1 MKTIVKKQREERD
14 KLLSIEYQERH
25 SHAKAVLY
33 RDSKPIKL
41 ITGPRRAGKSVL
53 ALQMLSDKNFAYLNF
68 DDAALLEKFS
78 EDAVEQALGEV
89 YPGYEYLL
97 LDEVQNLDGWSMW
110 IEKLYRNGVNMV
122 ITGSNAN
129 LLSDDL
135 AAVLSG
141 RYVEIR
147 LFPFSAMEY
156 MGYLDYPVE
165 TETPSQT
172 AEANNRLEMF
182 MKSGGYPE
190 IAKTPQITSGYLS
203 ALYDAIIMKDI
214 VRRYRVRKVEEL
226 YNVADWLLSN
236 LTNSFSATSLA
247 EELGMSSVLTVQK
260 FSGYLQNTYLFQY
273 LPRFS
278 NKLKLMKKADRK
290 TYVVDN
296 GYIMARAFEL
306 STNMGRLLESL
317 VFQELLKRGY
327 DLKKYELFYYRS
339 RNDKETD
346 FVCRRGVKVERMIQ
360 VCYDMSAAKTRK
372 REVESLVECASELN
386 CSSLSIVTWN
396 QEETI
401 EKDGYTIKVVPL
413 RQWIL
418 EAAKEVSLLSE
429 LR

>member
-1 MKTIVKKQREERD
+1 MKTIVAKQREERD
-14 KLLSIEYQERH
+14 KLLSMEYQERH
-25 SHAKAVLY
+25 SHAKAVIY

-53 ALQMLSDKNFAYLNF
+53 ALQMLSGKNFAYLNF

-89 YPGYEYLL
+89 YPGYEYML
-97 LDEVQNLDGWSMW
+97 LDEVQNLAGWSMW
-110 IEKLYRNGVNMV
+110 IERLYRNGVNMV

-141 RYVEIR
+141 RYMEIR
-147 LFPFSAMEY
+147 LFPFSAGEY
-156 MGYLDYPVE
+156 MSYLGYQLE
-165 TETPSQT
+165 AETPSQT
-172 AEANNRLEMF
+172 AEANNRLERF
-182 MKSGGYPE
+182 MTFGGYPE
-190 IAKTPQITSGYLS
+190 IAKTPHVTSGYLS
-203 ALYDAIIMKDI
+203 ALFDAIIMKDI
-214 VRRYRVRKVEEL
+214 VRRYKVRKVEEL

-236 LTNSFSATSLA
+236 FTNPFSATSLA

-260 FSGYLQNTYLFQY
+260 FSSYLQNTYLFQY

-290 TYVVDN
+290 AYVVDN

-306 STNMGRLLESL
+306 SENKGRLLENL
-317 VFQELLKRGY
+317 VCQELLKRDY

-339 RNDKETD
+339 RNDRETD

-360 VCYDMSAAKTRK
+360 VCYDMSAVKTRK
-372 REVESLVECASELN
+372 REVEALVECASELK
-386 CSSLSIVTWN
+386 CRSLSIITWN

-401 EKDGYTIKVVPL
+401 QQDEYTIKVVPL
-413 RQWIL
+413 RKWIQEKL
-418 EAAKEVSLLSE
+418 C
-429 LR
+429 

>member
-1 MKTIVKKQREERD
+1 MKTIVAKQREERD
-14 KLLSIEYQERH
+14 KLLSMEYQERH
-25 SHAKAVLY
+25 SHGKAVLY

-68 DDAALLEKFS
+68 DDTALLEKFS

-89 YPGYEYLL
+89 YPGYEFLL

-147 LFPFSAMEY
+147 LFPFSAYEYMEY
-156 MGYLDYPVE
+156 LDCQVE
-165 TETPSQT
+165 IETPSQT
-172 AEANNRLEMF
+172 AETNNRLERF
-182 MKSGGYPE
+182 MTFGGYPE
-190 IAKTPQITSGYLS
+190 IAKTPQVTSGYLS

-214 VRRYRVRKVEEL
+214 VRRYKVRKVEEL

-236 LTNSFSATSLA
+236 FTNPFSATSLA

-306 STNMGRLLESL
+306 SANMGRLLENL

-339 RNDKETD
+339 RNDRETD

-360 VCYDMSAAKTRK
+360 VCYDMSATKTRK
-372 REVESLVECASELN
+372 REVESLIECAGELN
-386 CSSLSIVTWN
+386 CGSLSIITWN

-401 EKDGYTIKVVPL
+401 EKEGYTITVVPL
-413 RQWIL
+413 RKWIQ
-418 EAAKEVSLLSE
+418 ESSKGYIQTH
-429 LR
+429 

>member
-1 MKTIVKKQREERD
+1 MKTIVAKQREERD
-14 KLLSIEYQERH
+14 KLLSMEYQERH
-25 SHAKAVLY
+25 SHAKAVIY

-53 ALQMLSDKNFAYLNF
+53 ALQMLSGKNFAYLNF

-89 YPGYEYLL
+89 YPGYEYML
-97 LDEVQNLDGWSMW
+97 LDEVQNLAGWSMW
-110 IEKLYRNGVNMV
+110 IERLYRNGVNMV

-141 RYVEIR
+141 RYMEIR
-147 LFPFSAMEY
+147 LFPFSAGEY
-156 MGYLDYPVE
+156 MSYLGYQLE
-165 TETPSQT
+165 AETPSQT
-172 AEANNRLEMF
+172 AEANNRLERF
-182 MKSGGYPE
+182 MTFGGYPE
-190 IAKTPQITSGYLS
+190 IAKTPHVTSGYLS
-203 ALYDAIIMKDI
+203 ALFDAIIMKDI
-214 VRRYRVRKVEEL
+214 VRRYKVRKVEEL

-236 LTNSFSATSLA
+236 FTNPFSATSLA

-260 FSGYLQNTYLFQY
+260 FSSYLQNTYLFQY

-290 TYVVDN
+290 AYVVDN
-296 GYIMARAFEL
+296 GYIMASAFEL
-306 STNMGRLLESL
+306 SENKGRLLENL
-317 VFQELLKRGY
+317 VFQELLKRDY

-339 RNDKETD
+339 RNDRETD

-360 VCYDMSAAKTRK
+360 VCYDMSAVKTRK
-372 REVESLVECASELN
+372 REVEALVECASELK
-386 CSSLSIVTWN
+386 CGSLSIITWN

-401 EKDGYTIKVVPL
+401 QQDGYTIKVVPL
-413 RQWIL
+413 RKWIQ
-418 EAAKEVSLLSE
+418 EISLPPA
-429 LR
+429 

>member
-14 KLLSIEYQERH
+14 KLLFIEYQERH
-25 SHAKAVLY
+25 SLAKAVLY

-53 ALQMLSDKNFAYLNF
+53 ALQILSDKNFAYLNF

-78 EDAVEQALGEV
+78 EDSVEQALGEV

-110 IEKLYRNGVNMV
+110 VEKLYRNGVNMV

-141 RYVEIR
+141 RYMEIR
-147 LFPFSAMEY
+147 LFPFSASEY

-172 AEANNRLEMF
+172 AEVNNRLEIF
-182 MKSGGYPE
+182 MKTGGYPE
-190 IAKTPQITSGYLS
+190 IAKTPQVKSGYLS
-203 ALYDAIIMKDI
+203 ALYDAIILKDI

-236 LTNSFSATSLA
+236 FTNPFSATSLA

-260 FSGYLQNTYLFQY
+260 FSSYLQNTYLFQY

-306 STNMGRLLESL
+306 SSNMGKLLENL

-346 FVCRRGVKVERMIQ
+346 FVCRSGVKVERMIQ

-372 REVESLVECASELN
+372 REVESLAECAGELN

-413 RQWIL
+413 RKWIQ
-418 EAAKEVSLLSE
+418 EKV
-429 LR
+429 

>member
-1 MKTIVKKQREERD
+1 MKTIVAKQREERD
-14 KLLSIEYQERH
+14 KLLSFEYQKRS

-33 RDSKPIKL
+33 RDSRPIKL

-53 ALQMLSDKNFAYLNF
+53 AIQMLLDKNFAYLNF
-68 DDAALLEKFS
+68 DDTALLEKFS

-89 YPGYEYLL
+89 YPGYEFLL
-97 LDEVQNLDGWSMW
+97 LDEIQNLDGWSMW
-110 IEKLYRNGVNMV
+110 VEKLYRNGVNMV

-129 LLSDDL
+129 LLSYDL

-156 MGYLDYPVE
+156 MEYLDYSVE
-165 TETPSQT
+165 SETPSQT
-172 AEANNRLEMF
+172 AKTNNCLEMF
-182 MKSGGYPE
+182 MKLGGYPE
-190 IAKTPQITSGYLS
+190 IAKTPQVTSGYLS
-203 ALYDAIIMKDI
+203 ALYDSIIMKDI
-214 VRRYRVRKVEEL
+214 VRRYKVRKVEEL

-236 LTNSFSATSLA
+236 FTNPFSATSLA
-247 EELGMSSVLTVQK
+247 EELSMSSVLTIQK
-260 FSGYLQNTYLFQY
+260 FTSYLQNTFLFQY

-290 TYVVDN
+290 AYVVDN

-306 STNMGRLLESL
+306 SANMGKLLENL

-327 DLKKYELFYYRS
+327 DIEKYELFYYHS

-346 FVCRRGVKVERMIQ
+346 FVCRRGVKVEQMIQ
-360 VCYDMSAAKTRK
+360 VCYDMSATITRK
-372 REVESLVECASELN
+372 REVKSLTECAGELK
-386 CSSLSIVTWN
+386 CDSLSIITWN

-401 EKDGYTIKVVPL
+401 EWDGYKIMVIPL
-413 RQWIL
+413 RKWIL
-418 EAAKEVSLLSE
+418 EKF
-429 LR
+429 

>member
-1 MKTIVKKQREERD
+1 MKTIVAKQREERD
-14 KLLSIEYQERH
+14 KLLSMEYQERH
-25 SHAKAVLY
+25 SHAKAVLI

-53 ALQMLSDKNFAYLNF
+53 ALQILSDKNFAYLNF
-68 DDAALLEKFS
+68 DDAALLENFS
-78 EDAVEQALGEV
+78 EDSVEQALGEV
-89 YPGYEYLL
+89 YPGYEFLL

-110 IEKLYRNGVNMV
+110 IERLYRNGVNMV

-147 LFPFSAMEY
+147 LFPFSAGEYMEY
-156 MGYLDYPVE
+156 LGYPIKS
-165 TETPSQT
+165 ETPSQT
-172 AEANNRLEMF
+172 AETNSRLEMF

-190 IAKTPQITSGYLS
+190 IAKTPQVASGYLS
-203 ALYDAIIMKDI
+203 AMYDAIIMKDI
-214 VRRYRVRKVEEL
+214 VRRYKVRKVDEL

-236 LTNSFSATSLA
+236 FTNPFSATSLS

-260 FSGYLQNTYLFQY
+260 FSGYLQDTYLFQY

-290 TYVVDN
+290 VYAIDN

-306 STNMGRLLESL
+306 SVNTGRLLENL
-317 VFQELLKRGY
+317 IFQELLKRSY
-327 DLKKYELFYYRS
+327 DIKKYELFYYRS
-339 RNDKETD
+339 RNDREVD
-346 FVCRRGVKVERMIQ
+346 FVCRRGIKVEQIIQ
-360 VCYDMSAAKTRK
+360 VCYDMSSAKTRK
-372 REVESLVECASELN
+372 REVESLIECAGELK
-386 CSSLSIVTWN
+386 CSSLSIITWN
-396 QEETI
+396 QEDTI
-401 EKDGYTIKVVPL
+401 EKDEYTIKVVPF

-418 EAAKEVSLLSE
+418 I
-429 LR
+429 

>member
-1 MKTIVKKQREERD
+1 MKTIVAKQREERD
-14 KLLSIEYQERH
+14 KLLSMEYQERL
-25 SHAKAVLY
+25 SHAKAVIY

-53 ALQMLSDKNFAYLNF
+53 ALQMLSGKNFAYLNF

-89 YPGYEYLL
+89 YPGYEYML
-97 LDEVQNLDGWSMW
+97 LDEVQNLAGWSMW
-110 IEKLYRNGVNMV
+110 IERLYRNGVNMV

-141 RYVEIR
+141 RYMEIR
-147 LFPFSAMEY
+147 LFPFSAGEY
-156 MGYLDYPVE
+156 MSYLGYQLE
-165 TETPSQT
+165 AKTPSQT
-172 AEANNRLEMF
+172 AEANNRLERF
-182 MKSGGYPE
+182 MTFGGYPE
-190 IAKTPQITSGYLS
+190 IAKTPHVTSGYLS
-203 ALYDAIIMKDI
+203 ALFDAIIMKDI
-214 VRRYRVRKVEEL
+214 VRRYKVRKVEEL

-236 LTNSFSATSLA
+236 FTNPFSATSLA

-260 FSGYLQNTYLFQY
+260 FSSYLQNTYLFQY

-290 TYVVDN
+290 AYVVDN

-306 STNMGRLLESL
+306 SENKGRLLENL
-317 VFQELLKRGY
+317 VCQELLKRDY

-339 RNDKETD
+339 RNDRETD

-360 VCYDMSAAKTRK
+360 VCYDMSAVKTRK
-372 REVESLVECASELN
+372 REVEALVECASELK
-386 CSSLSIVTWN
+386 CRSLSIITWN

-401 EKDGYTIKVVPL
+401 QQDGYTIKVVPL
-413 RQWIL
+413 RKWIL
-418 EAAKEVSLLSE
+418 EKLC
-429 LR
+429 

>member
-1 MKTIVKKQREERD
+1 MKTIVAKQREERD
-14 KLLSIEYQERH
+14 KLLSMEYQERH
-25 SHAKAVLY
+25 SHTKAVLY

-68 DDAALLEKFS
+68 DDTALLEKFS
-78 EDAVEQALGEV
+78 EYDVEQALGEV

-110 IEKLYRNGVNMV
+110 VEKLYRNGVNMV

-141 RYVEIR
+141 RYMEIR
-147 LFPFSAMEY
+147 LFPFSASEY

-172 AEANNRLEMF
+172 AEVNNRLEMF

-190 IAKTPQITSGYLS
+190 IAKTPQVTSGYLS

-214 VRRYRVRKVEEL
+214 VRRYKVRKVEEL

-236 LTNSFSATSLA
+236 FTNPFSATSLA
-247 EELGMSSVLTVQK
+247 DELGMSSVLTVQK

-306 STNMGRLLESL
+306 STNMGRLLENL

-346 FVCRRGVKVERMIQ
+346 FVCRSGVKVERMIQ

-372 REVESLVECASELN
+372 REVESLVECAGELK
-386 CSSLSIVTWN
+386 CSSLFIITWN

-413 RQWIL
+413 RKWIQ
-418 EAAKEVSLLSE
+418 EKV
-429 LR
+429 